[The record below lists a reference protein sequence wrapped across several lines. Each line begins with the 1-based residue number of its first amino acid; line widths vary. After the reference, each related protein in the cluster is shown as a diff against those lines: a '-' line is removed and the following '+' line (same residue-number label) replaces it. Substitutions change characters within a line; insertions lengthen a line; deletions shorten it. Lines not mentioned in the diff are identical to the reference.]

1 MVKIGKPINLW
12 VFVDLVNMDMD
23 GSIKKKIL
31 GFPKFG
37 GKLEN
42 FISLWKRVSATP
54 LAILAIETEFHRRK
68 CLHSSLRSVSLFSS
82 LRLSIHLL
90 SSSRR
95 RLANRDPSSVVVA
108 L

>member
-1 MVKIGKPINLW
+1 
-12 VFVDLVNMDMD
+12 MDMD

-68 CLHSSLRSVSLFSS
+68 SLRSVSSFSS
-82 LRLSIHLL
+82 LRLSIHPL

-95 RLANRDPSSVVVA
+95 RLANRDPSFVVVA